1 MQKSRYHA
9 IVYRQAEGPWVA
21 EVPALSGCYAM
32 MPTKEEALE
41 ELRRVLRNIADDYQG
56 QGKELPNDTT
66 QIIRV

>member
-21 EVPALSGCYAM
+21 KVPALSGCYAM

>member
-41 ELRRVLRNIADDYQG
+41 ELRRVLRSIAADYQG

>member
-1 MQKSRYHA
+1 MPVGFDRKMTET
-9 IVYRQAEGPWVA
+9 EGLRPWVA
-21 EVPALSGCYAM
+21 KVPALSGCYAM

>member
-1 MQKSRYHA
+1 MNKAHYQA

-41 ELRRVLRNIADDYQG
+41 ELRRVLRDIAADYQG

-66 QIIRV
+66 QIVRV

>member
-1 MQKSRYHA
+1 MQKSRYQA

-41 ELRRVLRNIADDYQG
+41 ELGRVLRSIAADYQG
-56 QGKELPNDTT
+56 QGKELPSDTT